1 MDHPT
6 IIPSHTIASW
16 LLGVIDKF
24 LDIFGFEHHGALEQA
39 IYLCIIVVVG
49 FALGW
54 IVKKAIVAL
63 LRRIVEM
70 KKGASTKDLLQSH
83 LISKCCSIIPPLV
96 ILSLLPFAFD
106 NNHHLYTILMRLAGL
121 YALVA
126 FAIGC
131 SSVMNFVFSQY
142 NKRQNT
148 RGLPIKGVLN
158 IAKGIL
164 WIIIVIIAVSML
176 VDKSPA
182 TLLAGLGV
190 FASAL
195 MLVFKD
201 SILGFVAGIQMSQND
216 MIHVGDWI
224 VVPSTPANGIVLDM
238 TLSTVKVQNFDNT
251 IVTIPPYTLISGS
264 FQNYRGMV
272 QSGARRIMQELIIDI
287 STISA
292 ITSDQVDAIVAKR
305 PLLKDFVANLRKNNA
320 TEQNDGGMVALN
332 GSIETNLGLFR
343 AYTALYVYNNPNI
356 THDQQ
361 ILVNT
366 QKPDLSGYRLQ
377 VYCFTNTTDWD
388 KFESIQSAVL
398 EHLAAAVA
406 DFGLALNTSA
416 DVTVQMASEAPKNNA

>member
-1 MDHPT
+1 
-6 IIPSHTIASW
+6 
-16 LLGVIDKF
+16 
-24 LDIFGFEHHGALEQA
+24 
-39 IYLCIIVVVG
+39 
-49 FALGW
+49 
-54 IVKKAIVAL
+54 
-63 LRRIVEM
+63 
-70 KKGASTKDLLQSH
+70 
-83 LISKCCSIIPPLV
+83 
-96 ILSLLPFAFD
+96 
-106 NNHHLYTILMRLAGL
+106 
-121 YALVA
+121 
-126 FAIGC
+126 
-131 SSVMNFVFSQY
+131 
-142 NKRQNT
+142 
-148 RGLPIKGVLN
+148 
-158 IAKGIL
+158 
-164 WIIIVIIAVSML
+164 ML